1 MIDERIKKLREA
13 NNMTQ
18 AELARKLGISRASV
32 NSWEMGLSNPS
43 TFYLIEMS
51 KRFHVSTDYLL
62 GINRT
67 STIDVSGLQDSDI
80 EMLQAMTNHLR
91 AIRSSKQ

>member
-1 MIDERIKKLREA
+1 MIDERIKKLREM
-13 NNMTQ
+13 NNLTQ

-43 TFYLIEMS
+43 TTYLIEMS
-51 KRFHVSTDYLL
+51 KRFHVSVDYLL

-67 STIDVSGLQDSDI
+67 TTIDVSGLEDSDI
-80 EMLQAMTNHLR
+80 EMLQELTNHLR
-91 AIRSSKQ
+91 SIRGIK